1 MGRQKTLS
9 PVKTPTLPAQKSAD
23 HRSYGLKRQL
33 VSRFAVVFLFAALI
47 GALAALGGY
56 RLITSETHRQNA
68 DNKAQHIQRH
78 LHEIA
83 LEWENSAIKLK
94 TQIDFMRLLAGDDPK
109 RWLKLRAYLTAL
121 EGGVK
126 NYDSVLI
133 LRRDGSLAFASGAK
147 SEHFNSANASAL
159 NETWHLGEHRDAFY
173 RVSRQRL
180 WLGDEGNGNMLFLR
194 PIENATLTT
203 LAPPNTELYLLVDG
217 KVIAS
222 SIGTEGFSAQIN
234 PDFSGSLEK
243 NNEPVE
249 QRSIL
254 ISGNKSPSV
263 HLIMRASFPEPL
275 GARSIVVAAVLLLA
289 LTSLMLWLVLGRWL
303 RQVSRR
309 IRQLS
314 AATRMFAEKHAVDKD
329 ILQSL
334 SSPLAVADEIMTVSA
349 TCLEMMQSSEQHEE
363 EHQAYIQTLNIL
375 EEAVVEIDRNGQFMR
390 ASPGWQ
396 KLSNCDFG
404 ECSTLYD
411 CLHPEDVDMVS
422 SQMASLF
429 SGEKQLIKGRTR
441 LTSKDGHE
449 PWLEYQFIPA
459 ISGEHGMHTV
469 RGVLRDITQSYQL
482 EKRVTYMAL
491 HDALTGLPNRV
502 LLEDRC
508 DLSLNMA
515 ERTGHKVAVGFIDLD
530 HFKNI
535 NDSFGHKTG
544 DRLLIALSNALKHA
558 LRSGDTLARWGGD
571 EFIVLLPDLPD
582 LDSIRQAA
590 QKLVDVC
597 AQPIV
602 LDDNVFNVTF
612 SLGFAVYPDDANNAE
627 TLLSQADRA
636 MFHAKE
642 QGRNNVQFF
651 CDMTSKGLGKKEVYI
666 QNLLSSAIKNHQIQ
680 TWFQPLVDA
689 RSHRVIGVEAL
700 ARWHDEEH
708 GWISPATFIPMA
720 ENLGLISELGDQVW
734 LETLRQGKRWRDMG
748 CVELKLAVNVS
759 RRQLFLPSF
768 AATLLENLEQ
778 FNLPPSAII
787 LEITESVALS
797 DPEFT
802 SKRLKELKD
811 AGFTL
816 AIDDF
821 GTGYSSLS
829 QLHHMP
835 ASKIKIDISFV
846 RRVHEPQGAELI
858 QAIIHMAEAFGLQ
871 CVAEG
876 VEDEQTAQVL
886 QQYGVHFLQGY
897 FFGKPMPAAE
907 IDAHLTGK
915 C

>member
-9 PVKTPTLPAQKSAD
+9 PFKTHNPPAQRSAD
-23 HRSYGLKRQL
+23 PRPYGLKRQL

-56 RLITSETHRQNA
+56 RLITSETHRQSA
-68 DNKAQHIQRH
+68 DNMARHIQRH

-83 LEWENSAIKLK
+83 QEWENGAIKLK
-94 TQIDFMRLLAGDDPK
+94 TQIDFMRLMAGDDPK

-121 EGGVK
+121 EGAK

-133 LRRDGSLAFASGAK
+133 LHRDGTLAFASGAE
-147 SEHFNSANASAL
+147 SEHINGTNASAL
-159 NETWHLGEHRDAFY
+159 NEAWHLGKHRNAFY
-173 RVSRQRL
+173 LVSRQHL
-180 WLGDEGNGNMLFLR
+180 WLGDEGNGSMLLLH
-194 PIENATLTT
+194 PLENATLTT

-222 SIGTEGFSAQIN
+222 SVGLEGFGAQID
-234 PDFSGSLEK
+234 PDFSGSLEI
-243 NNEPVE
+243 NNEPIE

-254 ISGNKSPSV
+254 IGDNKSSSV
-263 HLIMRASFPEPL
+263 HLVMRAGFPEPL
-275 GARSIVVAAVLLLA
+275 GARSIVVAAMLLLA

-303 RQVSRR
+303 RQVTRR
-309 IRQLS
+309 IRKLS
-314 AATRMFAEKHAVDKD
+314 VATRQFAEKHAVDRE

-375 EEAVVEIDRNGQFMR
+375 EEAVVEIDRNGHFMR

-396 KLSNCDFG
+396 KLSNCDFV
-404 ECSTLYD
+404 ECNTLYD

-429 SGEKQLIKGRTR
+429 SGEKQLVKGRTR
-441 LTSKDGHE
+441 LNSKDGQE

-459 ISGEHGMHTV
+459 HGIHTV

-508 DLSLNMA
+508 DLSLNVA

-571 EFIVLLPDLPD
+571 EFIALLPDLPD
-582 LDSIRQAA
+582 LDSARQAA

-680 TWFQPLVDA
+680 AWFQPL
-689 RSHRVIGVEAL
+689 R
-700 ARWHDEEH
+700 
-708 GWISPATFIPMA
+708 
-720 ENLGLISELGDQVW
+720 
-734 LETLRQGKRWRDMG
+734 
-748 CVELKLAVNVS
+748 
-759 RRQLFLPSF
+759 
-768 AATLLENLEQ
+768 
-778 FNLPPSAII
+778 
-787 LEITESVALS
+787 
-797 DPEFT
+797 
-802 SKRLKELKD
+802 
-811 AGFTL
+811 
-816 AIDDF
+816 
-821 GTGYSSLS
+821 
-829 QLHHMP
+829 
-835 ASKIKIDISFV
+835 
-846 RRVHEPQGAELI
+846 
-858 QAIIHMAEAFGLQ
+858 
-871 CVAEG
+871 
-876 VEDEQTAQVL
+876 
-886 QQYGVHFLQGY
+886 
-897 FFGKPMPAAE
+897 
-907 IDAHLTGK
+907 
-915 C
+915 